1 MSGEMIVVNGT
12 TKTLVS
18 SGASLANNTMSAAS
32 AATYDR
38 AADGGDFPDAAL
50 VLAVAYGT
58 APTVNTTLDLY
69 ARELD
74 IDGTG
79 DAVAPT
85 TTYKRRHIASF
96 PVINQTAMQYI
107 KALAFDL
114 PKLAEY
120 YLHNNATGQTISAGW
135 KLKIT
140 PRSYK
145 PAP

>member
-32 AATYDR
+32 ASTYDR
-38 AADGGDFPDAAL
+38 TTDGADFPDVDF
-50 VLAVAYGT
+50 VLAVAFGT
-58 APTVNTTLDLY
+58 APTVNATLDLY

-74 IDGTG
+74 IDGTE
-79 DAVAPT
+79 DAVVPT
-85 TTYKRRHIASF
+85 TTYRRRYIGSF

-107 KALAFDL
+107 RITALDV

-120 YLHNNATGQTISAGW
+120 YLHNNATGQAVSSGW
-135 KLKIT
+135 TLKVT
-140 PRSYK
+140 PRSIK
-145 PAP
+145 VAP

>member
-1 MSGEMIVVNGT
+1 MSGEMIVVLGT

-32 AATYDR
+32 SATYNR
-38 AADGGDFPDAAL
+38 GADGGGFPDAEF

-74 IDGTG
+74 IDGTN

-85 TTYKRRHIASF
+85 TTYKRRFICSF
-96 PVINQTAMQYI
+96 PVFNQTAMQYI
-107 KALAFDL
+107 PGEAFDL
-114 PKLAEY
+114 PLLAEY
-120 YLHNNATGQTISAGW
+120 YLHNNATNQTVSAGW
-135 KLKIT
+135 TLKIT
-140 PRSYK
+140 PRSDST
-145 PAP
+145 AP

>member
-12 TKTLVS
+12 PKTLES

-38 AADGGDFPDAAL
+38 DADGGGFPDASFT
-50 VLAVAYGT
+50 LAVAFGT

-74 IDGTG
+74 IDGTN

-85 TTYKRRHIASF
+85 TTYKRRYIGSF
-96 PVINQTAMQYI
+96 QVFNQTATQYI
-107 KALAFDL
+107 KTLAFDV

-120 YLHNNATGQTISAGW
+120 YLHNNATGQTVSSGW
-135 KLKIT
+135 TLKIT
-140 PRSYK
+140 PRTYK

>member
-1 MSGEMIVVNGT
+1 MSGEMIVVTGT
-12 TKTLVS
+12 TKMLVS

-38 AADGGDFPDAAL
+38 DTDGASYPDADI
-50 VLAVAYGT
+50 VLAVAFGT
-58 APTVNTTLDLY
+58 APTANTTLDLY

-85 TTYKRRHIASF
+85 TTYKSRYIGSF

-107 KALAFDL
+107 KIRAFDV

-120 YLHNNATGQTISAGW
+120 HVHNNGTGQTMSAGW
-135 KLKIT
+135 TLKVT

>member
-1 MSGEMIVVNGT
+1 MSGEAIIVNGT

-38 AADGGDFPDAAL
+38 TTDGGGFPDASL
-50 VLAVAYGT
+50 VLAVSYGT

-74 IDGTG
+74 IDGTN

-85 TTYKRRHIASF
+85 TTYKRRYIGSF

-107 KALAFDL
+107 RAVAFDV

-120 YLHNNATGQTISAGW
+120 YLHNNATGQTVSAGW
-135 KLKIT
+135 TLKIT
-140 PRSYK
+140 PRSYA

>member
-1 MSGEMIVVNGT
+1 MSGEMIVVLGT

-18 SGASLANNTMSAAS
+18 SGASLSNNTMSAAS
-32 AATYDR
+32 SATYDR
-38 AADGGDFPDAAL
+38 AVDGGDFPDAAL

-85 TTYKRRHIASF
+85 TTYKRRYIGSF
-96 PVINQTAMQYI
+96 QVINQTAMQYI
-107 KALAFDL
+107 KTLAFDV
-114 PKLAEY
+114 PKLADY
-120 YLHNNATGQTISAGW
+120 YLHNNATGQTVSAGW
-135 KLKIT
+135 TLKIT
-140 PRSYK
+140 PRTYK

>member
-1 MSGEMIVVNGT
+1 MSGEMIVVLGT

-32 AATYDR
+32 AATYDLVT
-38 AADGGDFPDAAL
+38 DGGGFPDADF
-50 VLAVAYGT
+50 VLAVAFGT
-58 APTVNTTLDLY
+58 APTVNTTIDLY

-74 IDGTG
+74 IDGTA

-85 TTYKRRHIASF
+85 TTYKRRYIGSF
-96 PVINQTAMQYI
+96 PVVNQTAMQYI
-107 KALAFDL
+107 KITAFDV

-120 YLHNNATGQTISAGW
+120 YIHNNGTGQTISAAW
-135 KLKIT
+135 TMTAT
-140 PRSYK
+140 PRSYA

>member
-1 MSGEMIVVNGT
+1 MSGEMVVVNGT

-18 SGASLANNTMSAAS
+18 SGASLSNNTMSAAS

-38 AADGGDFPDAAL
+38 GTDGGGFPDADF
-50 VLAVAYGT
+50 VLAVAFGT
-58 APTVNTTLDLY
+58 APTVNTTIDLY

-85 TTYKRRHIASF
+85 TTYKRRYIGSF

-107 KALAFDL
+107 KINAFDV

-120 YLHNNATGQTISAGW
+120 HIHNNGTGQTISAAW
-135 KLKIT
+135 TLKIT
-140 PRSYK
+140 PRSYA

>member
-1 MSGEMIVVNGT
+1 MSTEMIVVNGT
-12 TKTLVS
+12 QKTLVS
-18 SGASLANNTMSAAS
+18 SGASLANNAMSGAS
-32 AATYDR
+32 ASTYNR
-38 AADGGDFPDAAL
+38 AVDGSDFPDASF
-50 VLAVAYGT
+50 VLSVAFGT

-74 IDGTG
+74 IDGTD
-79 DAVAPT
+79 DAPVPT
-85 TTYKRRHIASF
+85 TTYKRRYIGSF
-96 PVINQTAMQYI
+96 VLINQTATQYLKI
-107 KALAFDL
+107 LAFDV

-135 KLKIT
+135 MLKIT

>member
-1 MSGEMIVVNGT
+1 MSGEMIVVLGT

-38 AADGGDFPDAAL
+38 DTDGGGFPDADI
-50 VLAVAYGT
+50 VLAVAFGT
-58 APTVNTTLDLY
+58 APTVNTTIDLY

-85 TTYKRRHIASF
+85 TTYKRRYIGSF
-96 PVINQTAMQYI
+96 PVFNQTAMQYI
-107 KALAFDL
+107 KISAFDV

-120 YLHNNATGQTISAGW
+120 YIHNNGTGQTISAGW
-135 KLKIT
+135 TLKIT